1 MQTECSVKRQMQA
14 ECLNPNTA
22 KDIRAGSLKCVAMV
36 VDLLNAN
43 GGCRRRIVL
52 NKLALKRTQRREYE
66 VKGAGEW
73 VQNLLPQEQ
82 CWVTRRAK
90 RKHVNDRDVATV

>member
-1 MQTECSVKRQMQA
+1 MQT

-43 GGCRRRIVL
+43 TVAADDVL
-52 NKLALKRTQRREYE
+52 F
-66 VKGAGEW
+66 
-73 VQNLLPQEQ
+73 LL
-82 CWVTRRAK
+82 
-90 RKHVNDRDVATV
+90 